1 MDEVK
6 AQAQKLLAVLRNNK
20 PEDRSETA
28 RRFAIAI
35 TDAEKL
41 YAWIETWLPTPDEDR
56 RSDND

>member
-20 PEDRSETA
+20 PDDRSETA

-35 TDAEKL
+35 TDAERL
-41 YAWIETWLPTPDEDR
+41 YAWIETWLPVREVDQ
-56 RSDND
+56 RSDNG

>member
-41 YAWIETWLPTPDEDR
+41 YAWIETWLPEPDSSQ
-56 RSDND
+56 RSE